1 MAIKRFL
8 LINTLAIALGASS
21 LAAAQ
26 PSSEKI
32 INLSAPPAHAHPHP
46 FDGMLSQ
53 EQKAEL
59 QNYMKAMHQQMAPLL
74 KEKSALR
81 LQLMGKIATPGMQW
95 EEISKLVDKINAN
108 NNQITT
114 VFAKTQLQVFQKLG
128 VLLPPPHKHHFK
140 WQKRMG

>member
-8 LINTLAIALGASS
+8 LINTLALALGVSS

-32 INLSAPPAHAHPHP
+32 INLSTQPSRVHQHQWE
-46 FDGMLSQ
+46 GMLSQ
-53 EQKAEL
+53 EQRAEL
-59 QNYMKAMHQQMAPLL
+59 QNYMKEMQRQMAPLL
-74 KEKSALR
+74 KEKRALK

-114 VFAKTQLQVFQKLG
+114 VFAKTQVQVFQKLG
-128 VLLPPPHKHHFK
+128 DLLPPPHKHHFK
-140 WQKRMG
+140 WHKNMG